1 VFEIERGAGFQL
13 GKTFQLRLRIR
24 APAQIVFDEMESALL
39 DSGDL
44 LRRLSIDGDE
54 SSTQGLMPDKNP
66 VQRLPQGRAV
76 KIPLQAQTER
86 YMIGLAH
93 PIHLRQKPQP
103 LLRK

>member
-1 VFEIERGAGFQL
+1 
-13 GKTFQLRLRIR
+13 
-24 APAQIVFDEMESALL
+24 
-39 DSGDL
+39 
-44 LRRLSIDGDE
+44 
-54 SSTQGLMPDKNP
+54 MPDKNP